1 MYIRDEIARRKLEL
15 LREDVREGTDYTI
28 YFPPLSRQ
36 KFGIFKVEDFFPP
49 CVVSVMFFYPKN
61 TC

>member
-1 MYIRDEIARRKLEL
+1 MEIVTLIGEIVKQILEFFGAFAP
-15 LREDVREGTDYTI
+15 EQV